1 MDILVWKYLHLL
13 CLVYWLGGDL
23 GTFIAGRSVLN
34 EKLSAEAR
42 VTATKILLACDQGP
56 RFAMPLTLPSGI
68 QLAYAM
74 GILQVDSWVMAIIW
88 ALALLWLG
96 LVVALHFWKRRLPA
110 SAGQVD
116 WYVRCFVCL
125 TCLLYGLAS
134 IPFDTAVT
142 ASWAAFKLLFF
153 GVTVLMGLIIR
164 KKLIPFMAVYGD
176 LVANKVTAQTNAAV
190 LKGIAGATP
199 YVKVIWLV
207 LLINTAI
214 GLHILV

>member
-42 VTATKILLACDQGP
+42 VTAIKILLACDQGP
-56 RFAMPLTLPSGI
+56 RFAMPLTLPSGL
-68 QLAYAM
+68 QLAYTM
-74 GILQVDSWVMAIIW
+74 GILQVDSWVMTIIW

-96 LVVALHFWKRRLPA
+96 LVVALHFWKTQLPA
-110 SAGQVD
+110 LAGQVD
-116 WYVRCFVCL
+116 WYVRCLICL

-142 ASWAAFKLLFF
+142 ASWAAVKLVFF
-153 GVTVLMGLIIR
+153 SITVLMGLMIR
-164 KKLIPFMAVYGD
+164 KKLIPLMAVYGD
-176 LVANKVTAQTNAAV
+176 LVANNVTEKTNAGIR
-190 LKGIAGATP
+190 KGIVGATP

-207 LLINTAI
+207 LFINTAI
-214 GLHILV
+214 GLHILM